1 MARKIPAKL
10 ILEYRAMG
18 LSRNLISKTKKV
30 GRSSVSDVF
39 KRADELGLTA
49 EDVESLSEVEVYHKL
64 FPERHQSETLY
75 DVPEYAY
82 IHKELK
88 RVGVTLKLLWQEYKD
103 QCQAKGT
110 IAMGYTKFCEGYQ
123 AHILSYKL
131 TNHLKHKPG
140 ITTEVDWSGST
151 MTVIDRASGE
161 ILTAYLFVGTLPYS
175 QYTYVEA
182 TFNQKSETWL
192 QCHVNMY
199 RFFGGST
206 VRLICDNLKT
216 GVIHHP
222 KEGDIVL
229 NAQYEALGEHYLT
242 AIMPAPVRKP
252 KRKAS
257 VESNVGKIAMSV
269 IAPLRNQSF
278 FSLDELSGAI
288 KAQLAAFNAQA
299 FQKRT
304 GSRYDIFQQE
314 EVSALRP
321 LPEFPYEVAEWLYG
335 RKVNLDCHIQ
345 YKNNYYSCPYQYVRK
360 AVNFKITKQRLD
372 IYHQDQRIA
381 SHRRFGLYQ
390 KYQWATL
397 PEHLP
402 EQFNQPEWDDVRMK
416 EWAQSIG
423 PYTHSVVD
431 RIFDSV
437 TLKEQAYRSIL
448 SVLNLSKKYSKHDL
462 EAACGLALTKLHT
475 PRYKQ
480 LKTILSSGVL
490 NQESETTE
498 HTNTHTQSQ
507 QGYIRGADY
516 YGGNE

>member
-18 LSRNLISKTKKV
+18 LSRNLIAKTKKV
-30 GRSSVSDVF
+30 GRDSVSDVF
-39 KRADELGLTA
+39 KRADDLDLTYK
-49 EDVESLSEVEVYHKL
+49 DVEDLSETAVYQKL
-64 FPERHQSETLY
+64 FPERYQSETLY

-88 RVGVTLKLLWQEYKD
+88 RVGVTLKLLWNEYKEK
-103 QCQAKGT
+103 CQAAGT
-110 IAMGYTKFCEGYQ
+110 IAMGYTKFCQGYQ
-123 AHILSYKL
+123 DHILNYKL
-131 TNHLKHKPG
+131 TNHLIHKPG
-140 ITTEVDWSGST
+140 VTTEVDWSGTT
-151 MTVIDRASGE
+151 MEVIDRASGE

-199 RFFGGST
+199 RYFSGST
-206 VRLICDNLKT
+206 VRLVCDNLKT

-222 KEGDIVL
+222 KEGDIIL
-229 NAQYEALGEHYLT
+229 NTQYEALGEHYLT
-242 AIMPAPVRKP
+242 AIMPAPVRQP
-252 KRKAS
+252 KKKAS
-257 VESNVGKIAMSV
+257 VESSVGKIAMAV
-269 IAPLRNQSF
+269 VAPIRNETF
-278 FSLDELSGAI
+278 FSLEELSGAI
-288 KAQLAAFNAQA
+288 NGRLAEFNTRP

-304 GSRYDIFQQE
+304 GSRHDIFKQE
-314 EVSALRP
+314 EAPTLRP
-321 LPEFPYEVAEWLYG
+321 LPEFPYEVSEWVYG

-360 AVNFKITKQRLD
+360 SVNLKLTKQRLD
-372 IYHQDQRIA
+372 IYHQDERIA

-402 EQFNQPEWDDVRMK
+402 DQFNQPEWDDIRMK
-416 EWAQSIG
+416 EWAGSIG
-423 PYTHSVVD
+423 PYTLSVVN

-437 TLKEQAYRSIL
+437 KVKEQAYRSIL
-448 SVLNLSKKYSKHDL
+448 SVLNLSKKYSNTDL
-462 EAACGLALTKLHT
+462 EAACALALTKVPA

-480 LKTILSSGVL
+480 LKTILASGTL
-490 NQESETTE
+490 NQNRSTKVK
-498 HTNTHTQSQ
+498 TQSDQ
-507 QGYIRGADY
+507 QGYIRGAAY
-516 YGGNE
+516 YGGDE